1 MKRSRF
7 TETQILNILKLQE
20 SGLTVDEI
28 SRQHGISPAT
38 FYNWKKKYSGMEAS
52 ELRKLKHMESE
63 LAQFKRMYA
72 ELARENDAL
81 KDLIEKKL

>member
-28 SRQHGISPAT
+28 SRQNGISPAT